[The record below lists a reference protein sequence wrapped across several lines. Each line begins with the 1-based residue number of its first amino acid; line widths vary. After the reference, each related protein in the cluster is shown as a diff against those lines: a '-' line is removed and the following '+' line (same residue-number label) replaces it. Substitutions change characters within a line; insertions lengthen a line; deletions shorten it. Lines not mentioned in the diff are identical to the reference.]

1 MPGTHRDL
9 NAVRSP
15 VVGSGDVVTN
25 LAANIA
31 LACLFVIC
39 SQSGVTGTGRA
50 SGAERGSVWQQATST
65 WRDLNIVS
73 TSIVLLVLAAGWCA
87 YLAVWFKDARRAAA
101 RGNDAIRT
109 FSSGMGTLGGSS
121 SGSSA
126 LASLRAIELKPRS
139 VGAAAQR
146 RRQVLTVL
154 GALAVV
160 TFLAALVVGA
170 VGVLVH
176 LLADAALLGYAYAVV
191 QRRNLH
197 AEREMKV
204 EMLYP
209 EGVTPMHAAR
219 RTVNG

>member
-1 MPGTHRDL
+1 M
-9 NAVRSP
+9 
-15 VVGSGDVVTN
+15 
-25 LAANIA
+25 
-31 LACLFVIC
+31 
-39 SQSGVTGTGRA
+39 
-50 SGAERGSVWQQATST
+50 
-65 WRDLNIVS
+65 
-73 TSIVLLVLAAGWCA
+73 
-87 YLAVWFKDARRAAA
+87 
-101 RGNDAIRT
+101 
-109 FSSGMGTLGGSS
+109 
-121 SGSSA
+121 
-126 LASLRAIELKPRS
+126 
-139 VGAAAQR
+139 
-146 RRQVLTVL
+146 L